1 MMTTKHA
8 ILAGFIVAVTMF
20 SAVAIPYLLLSKQ
33 EGETELKAFKS
44 YVELKDYIQANTKKA
59 NYWFGLRGGIMPLP
73 GAKDVMTATA
83 TQTTESEPS
92 YSTTNVQ
99 VEGVDEADILKNDGR
114 YVYFVRQDQNTGQGE
129 LIILQVYPPEEAKV
143 LSKIS
148 WGENRRPIAIF
159 VNDERLTVF
168 LSIWSNVLVTEPKGL
183 EYVATEKVGI
193 EVYDLLDRVNP
204 RLVRNITADGFYLNS
219 RMIDKYIYVI
229 TAFPTYLVKEE
240 VILPSICVDY
250 EVTKVEPSDI
260 QYTDTPD
267 VAYSFTTIISF
278 NVQDDLQEPVLKTV
292 LTGAASNVYVS
303 PANIYLTLT
312 KYDFERYQQLQSNF
326 EQTLI
331 YRVHIE
337 NGDIKLEAEGTVP
350 GHVLNQFSMDEYKGF
365 FRIATT
371 SWQPSVAREMGVSQS
386 NHIYILDSS
395 LKVVG
400 KIENIASGESIYS
413 ARFMGDRAYMVTF
426 KKVDP
431 FFIIDVRDP
440 ANPKML
446 GWLKIPGYSDYLHPL
461 DENHVIGIG
470 KEAVAAEEGDF
481 AWYQGVK
488 ISLFDVTDVSKPHE
502 TSKYVIGDRGSDTP
516 VLRDHKA
523 LLFDK
528 ARNLMVIPALVA
540 EIDRSQYPGEIP
552 ANAYGQPVWQ
562 GAYVFN
568 VTVGEGIV
576 LKGRIT
582 HFDDGFEKQQYY
594 MGRFI
599 ERAFYIGDFLYTL
612 SYEMVKINDLSS
624 LAQVGQIVLS

>member
-1 MMTTKHA
+1 
-8 ILAGFIVAVTMF
+8 
-20 SAVAIPYLLLSKQ
+20 
-33 EGETELKAFKS
+33 
-44 YVELKDYIQANTKKA
+44 
-59 NYWFGLRGGIMPLP
+59 
-73 GAKDVMTATA
+73 
-83 TQTTESEPS
+83 
-92 YSTTNVQ
+92 
-99 VEGVDEADILKNDGR
+99 
-114 YVYFVRQDQNTGQGE
+114 
-129 LIILQVYPPEEAKV
+129 
-143 LSKIS
+143 
-148 WGENRRPIAIF
+148 
-159 VNDERLTVF
+159 
-168 LSIWSNVLVTEPKGL
+168 
-183 EYVATEKVGI
+183 
-193 EVYDLLDRVNP
+193 
-204 RLVRNITADGFYLNS
+204 
-219 RMIDKYIYVI
+219 
-229 TAFPTYLVKEE
+229 
-240 VILPSICVDY
+240 
-250 EVTKVEPSDI
+250 
-260 QYTDTPD
+260 
-267 VAYSFTTIISF
+267 
-278 NVQDDLQEPVLKTV
+278 
-292 LTGAASNVYVS
+292 
-303 PANIYLTLT
+303 
-312 KYDFERYQQLQSNF
+312 
-326 EQTLI
+326 
-331 YRVHIE
+331 
-337 NGDIKLEAEGTVP
+337 
-350 GHVLNQFSMDEYKGF
+350 
-365 FRIATT
+365 
-371 SWQPSVAREMGVSQS
+371 
-386 NHIYILDSS
+386 
-395 LKVVG
+395 
-400 KIENIASGESIYS
+400 
-413 ARFMGDRAYMVTF
+413 MVTF